1 MTAAEN
7 RDSLLLLDKA
17 PGITSF
23 DSLRQVKKALN
34 TKKVGHTGTLDK
46 FASGLLVIL
55 TGRALRLSPWFS
67 RCNKEYEALIRFGEE
82 TDTLDPEGSVTA
94 EAPLP
99 SRKAVEEAVP
109 AFLGEIL
116 QVPPIYSAIH
126 VGGKRASQLVRAG
139 EVPRMKER
147 KVNIYSI
154 RLLSWE
160 PPLAS
165 FSVSCSGGTYI
176 RSLARDLALAAGSR
190 GRLEALRRTKVSGFR
205 VEEAFREAVP
215 EALISIKPEIFS
227 LLGIPIIKVKLH
239 DIQNIIHGKPLAP
252 LLDHTGIRFPTDSG
266 MEKFPEDDFCAGLFS
281 EDNSFLALVEKKSG
295 AWRYGFVFAQAAET
309 GAGPSPFFRSRPEGT
324 HANY

>member
-7 RDSLLLLDKA
+7 RDGLLLLDKA

-34 TKKVGHTGTLDK
+34 TRKVGHTGTLDK

-82 TDTLDPEGSVTA
+82 TDTLDPEGAVIA

-99 SRKAVEEAVP
+99 SRNAVEEAAP

-116 QVPPIYSAIH
+116 QVPPMYSAIH
-126 VGGKRASQLVRAG
+126 VGGKRASQLARAG
-139 EVPRMKER
+139 KVPDMKER

-190 GRLEALRRTKVSGFR
+190 GRLEALRRTRVSGFR
-205 VEEAFREAVP
+205 VEEALREAAP
-215 EALISIKPEIFS
+215 EALICIKPEIFR
-227 LLGIPIIKVKLH
+227 LLGMPVIKVKLH
-239 DIQNIIHGKPLAP
+239 DVQNIIHGKPLGP
-252 LLDHTGIRFPTDSG
+252 LLDHAGIRFSAGG
-266 MEKFPEDDFCAGLFS
+266 MEKLPEDDFYAGLFS
-281 EDNSFLALVEKKSG
+281 EDGSFLALVEKKSG
-295 AWRYGFVFAQAAET
+295 VWRYGFVFAQAAET
-309 GAGPSPFFRSRPEGT
+309 
-324 HANY
+324 

>member
-1 MTAAEN
+1 MRAAEN
-7 RDSLLLLDKA
+7 RDGLLLLDKV

-82 TDTLDPEGSVTA
+82 TDTLDPEGSVIA

-99 SRKAVEEAVP
+99 SRKAVEEALP

-116 QVPPIYSAIH
+116 QVPPMYSAIH
-126 VGGKRASQLVRAG
+126 IGGKRASQLARAG
-139 EVPRMKER
+139 EVPHMKER

-160 PPLAS
+160 PPLGS

-190 GRLEALRRTKVSGFR
+190 GRLEALRRTRVSGFR
-205 VEEAFREAVP
+205 VEEALREAAP
-215 EALISIKPEIFS
+215 EALMGIKPEIFS
-227 LLGIPIIKVKLH
+227 LLKMPVIKVKLH
-239 DIQNIIHGKPLAP
+239 DVQNIIHGKPLGP
-252 LLDHTGIRFPTDSG
+252 LLDHAGLYFSADSG
-266 MEKFPEDDFCAGLFS
+266 MEKTPEDDFCAGLFS

-295 AWRYGFVFAQAAET
+295 VWSYGFVFAQATET
-309 GAGPSPFFRSRPEGT
+309 RSGPSGFLRSRPGGT
-324 HANY
+324 HADY